1 MSAAK
6 LMTNYSPPLATFVR
20 GSGVYLWD
28 NEDKKYL
35 DFLSGLA
42 VTSLGH
48 AHPAVAAAIK
58 AQADRLVHISNFFA
72 NEFAGEVVRKLDR
85 LLRVDY
91 KKAQTDSA
99 DPDGSSEIPADDVDA
114 ADARTADIDWTVTAT
129 SGDAGRILFQN
140 SGAETIEAAIKLVR
154 KYQGIKRHTV
164 VSAEKS
170 FHGRTLGALSAT
182 GQPEKQGPFKPL
194 LEGFRYVPF
203 NDIDALV
210 DALDSSVG
218 AVLLESIQGEGGVIP
233 ASTEYLAAVQEV
245 CNERGILLVMDEIQ
259 TGLARTGRWFG
270 YQHAGI
276 EPDMVAM
283 AKALGNGMPVG
294 ALWARK
300 DIAAAFNPGDHGSTF
315 AGQPLALSAVAAVLE
330 TMTTMN
336 APAVASRL
344 GAHLR
349 GMLSELQGVDH
360 VRGRG
365 LLLGVEI
372 SEEALAGRTA
382 KDVLTSCR
390 ERGLIVNAVTD
401 TALRLAPPLIATEAH
416 ISAGVEIID
425 GVLKHQ
431 PSSSPKA
438 DARGVG

>member
-1 MSAAK
+1 
-6 LMTNYSPPLATFVR
+6 MTNYSPPLATFVR

-28 NEDKKYL
+28 DKGKKYL

-48 AHPAVAAAIK
+48 AHPAVTAAIK
-58 AQADRLVHISNFFA
+58 AQAGRLVHVSNFFT
-72 NEFAGEVVRKLDR
+72 NEFADEVVQKLDR

-91 KKAQTDSA
+91 KKTQTDSTGS
-99 DPDGSSEIPADDVDA
+99 DGSSEMPTGGVNA
-114 ADARTADIDWTVTAT
+114 ADARTADVDWTMAAT

-140 SGAETIEAAIKLVR
+140 SGAEAIEAAVKLVR

-164 VSAEKS
+164 VSAERS
-170 FHGRTLGALSAT
+170 FHGRTFGALAAT
-182 GQPEKQGPFKPL
+182 GQPEKQKPFKPL
-194 LEGFRYVPF
+194 PDGFRHVPF

-210 DALDSSVG
+210 EVLDSSVG

-245 CNERGILLVMDEIQ
+245 CNDRGILLVMDEIQ

-276 EPDMVAM
+276 EPDIVAM

-300 DIAAAFNPGDHGSTF
+300 DIAAAFKPGDHGSTF
-315 AGQPLALSAVAAVLE
+315 AGQPLALSAVAAVIE

-336 APAVASRL
+336 APAVAGRL

-349 GMLSELQGVDH
+349 GMLSELQGVGH

-382 KDVLTSCR
+382 KDVTTLCR
-390 ERGLIVNAVTD
+390 ERGLIVNAVND

-416 ISAGVEIID
+416 ISAGVEIIG
-425 GVLKHQ
+425 GVLKYQ
-431 PSSSPKA
+431 LSSSPKA